1 MVMVG
6 ILTRP
11 SQAETNEEGRM
22 NVYVVTHGK
31 AVKGVFTEEEDAIQ
45 NAVPGDQVH
54 TESIEVATH
63 VHVVGD
69 DLNYVS
75 IEKVCVGTHT
85 FAGDE
90 VATTFTDG
98 GGVYTH
104 DPAEGCA

>member
-1 MVMVG
+1 MVG
-6 ILTRP
+6 ILMRS

-22 NVYVVTHGK
+22 NVYVVTRGK

-54 TESIEVATH
+54 TESINLNPH

-85 FAGDE
+85 FEADA

-104 DPAEGCA
+104 DPSEGCA

>member
-1 MVMVG
+1 M
-6 ILTRP
+6 RS
-11 SQAETNEEGRM
+11 SQAETKGEGRM

-31 AVKGVFTEEEDAIQ
+31 AVKGVFTEEEDAQ
-45 NAVPGDQVH
+45 KNCEPGDQVH
-54 TESIEVATH
+54 TESIEIDAH

-85 FAGDE
+85 IVGDE

-98 GGVYTH
+98 GGEYTH

>member
-1 MVMVG
+1 
-6 ILTRP
+6 
-11 SQAETNEEGRM
+11 M

-31 AVKGVFTEEEDAIQ
+31 TIKGVFTEEEEAHRHCE
-45 NAVPGDQVH
+45 PGDQVH
-54 TESIEVATH
+54 TESINLNPH

-85 FAGDE
+85 FGGDE

-104 DPAEGCA
+104 NPSEGCA

>member
-1 MVMVG
+1 
-6 ILTRP
+6 
-11 SQAETNEEGRM
+11 M

-31 AVKGVFTEEEDAIQ
+31 TIKGVFTEEEEAQ
-45 NAVPGDQVH
+45 KNCEQPEDQVH
-54 TESIEVATH
+54 TESINLNPH

-75 IEKVCVGTHT
+75 IEKVCLGAHT

-98 GGVYTH
+98 GGEYTH

>member
-1 MVMVG
+1 
-6 ILTRP
+6 
-11 SQAETNEEGRM
+11 M

-31 AVKGVFTEEEDAIQ
+31 AVKGVFTEEEDAQ
-45 NAVPGDQVH
+45 KSCEQPGDQVH
-54 TESIEVATH
+54 TESINLNPH

-75 IEKVCVGTHT
+75 IEKVCLGTHT
-85 FAGDE
+85 FGGDE

-98 GGVYTH
+98 SGEHTH